1 MYYIKRDDGIGNF
14 YPIGD
19 EGIFLSY
26 SLKIIVEWENVKVDK
41 KFGVKE
47 RILDYI
53 FLLRGR

>member
-1 MYYIKRDDGIGNF
+1 MCYIKRDDGTGKF
-14 YPIGD
+14 YPRSD